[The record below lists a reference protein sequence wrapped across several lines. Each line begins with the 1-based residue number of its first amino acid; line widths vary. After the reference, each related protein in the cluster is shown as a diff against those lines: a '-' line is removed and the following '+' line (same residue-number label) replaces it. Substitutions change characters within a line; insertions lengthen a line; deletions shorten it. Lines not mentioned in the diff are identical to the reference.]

1 MVQALPWHG
10 FHTLAC
16 MTHLPWLYC
25 SQGFFSERYNLSILC
40 FNPMVIRRTI
50 SYALIDVANAIE
62 NDRTKEKVQEQVKQ
76 FRGWLANKI
85 APK

>member
-1 MVQALPWHG
+1 
-10 FHTLAC
+10 
-16 MTHLPWLYC
+16 
-25 SQGFFSERYNLSILC
+25 
-40 FNPMVIRRTI
+40 MVIRRTI